1 VSRPRGVLPSGVR
14 GRKRVQEA
22 LELLGIRNLLFGI
35 HDAAFPSR
43 DDEDVGRGTPC
54 SEGAADLLAFV
65 AELGFRGVQL
75 GPQGAT
81 SFANASPYDGTL
93 FSRNPLSL
101 SLRPLTRPEWGEL
114 LPSDELARLVASRP
128 GPRDQVPHA
137 WVHATLSAARVSM
150 WRRFQEKRSAGRDPV
165 VARLA
170 DELDAFSRE
179 NAGWLARDGLYEAL
193 AQAGGGRH
201 WREWPDGA
209 SRRVFDPPPGGET
222 LAARRLRKLLAE
234 HLDTVDAWAF
244 VQLLLHRQHREL
256 RERAHGLGLVLFGDL
271 QAGLSPRDDWA
282 AQAFLMRGY
291 RMGAPPS
298 RTNPEGQPWNHAVLD
313 PTCYLEKGPDGTLRH
328 GPALRFFL
336 ARMDK
341 VLSEFDGLRIDH
353 PHGLVS
359 PWVYRAD
366 EADPIQAVQHGARL
380 FASPDLPDHPEL
392 APLSIAR
399 PEQLDYDVPRHA
411 DEWVKELDEEQVE
424 RYAILFDAIVESADH
439 HGIPTGDIAGEIL
452 STMPYPLGRVMAR
465 YGLGRFRVTQK
476 ADLDRPGDGYRGEN
490 ARPGDWIMVGSHD
503 TRPIWRVARE
513 WIESGESW
521 TQAKYLATRLL
532 APEEDREAWVRRT
545 AGDRDALVQAR
556 LADLFVG
563 PAANVMVFFT
573 DALGLEEV
581 YNRPGT
587 VDDANW
593 SLRVSADFRRQHEER
608 VARGA
613 ALDLPRALA
622 RALRARGATF
632 AATHRGLI
640 EDLERC

>member
-1 VSRPRGVLPSGVR
+1 VH
-14 GRKRVQEA
+14 GRRRVQEA

-43 DDEDVGRGTPC
+43 DDEDVGRGTPY
-54 SEGAADLLAFV
+54 SDGAADLLAFV

-81 SFANASPYDGTL
+81 SSANASPYDGTL

-101 SLRPLTRPEWGEL
+101 SLRPLCGPEWGEL
-114 LPSDELARLVASRP
+114 LPSEELARLVASRP
-128 GPRDQVPHA
+128 GRRDRVPHA
-137 WVHATLSAARVSM
+137 WVHAALSGARASM
-150 WRRFQEKRSAGRDPV
+150 WRRFRERRAAGRDPA

-170 DELDAFSRE
+170 DELDVFSRE

-193 AQAGGGRH
+193 EQAGGGRH
-201 WREWPDGA
+201 WREWADEVA
-209 SRRVFDPPPGGET
+209 RRVFDPPPGGEA
-222 LAARRLRKLLAE
+222 LSARRLRELLTE

-244 VQLLLHRQHREL
+244 VQLLLHRQHHEL
-256 RERAHGLGLVLFGDL
+256 LGRAHGLGLQLSGDL
-271 QAGLSPRDDWA
+271 QAGLSPRDEWA

-313 PTCYLEKGPDGTLRH
+313 PTRYLEQGPDGALRH
-328 GPALRFFL
+328 GPALRL
-336 ARMDK
+336 LRTRMDK
-341 VLSEFDGLRIDH
+341 VFSEFEGVRIDH
-353 PHGLVS
+353 PHGFVS

-366 EADPIQAVQHGARL
+366 AADPVQAVQHGARL

-392 APLSIAR
+392 ARFSIAR

-424 RYAILFDAIVESADH
+424 RYAILFDAIVGSADG
-439 HGIPTGDIAGEIL
+439 HGITAGDIACETL
-452 STMPYPLGRVMAR
+452 STQPYPLGRVVAR

-490 ARPGDWIMVGSHD
+490 AKPEDWIMVGNHD
-503 TRPIWRVARE
+503 TRPIWRLARE

-521 TQAKYLATRLL
+521 NQARYLATRLL
-532 APEEDREAWVRRT
+532 APEEAREDWVRRT
-545 AGDRDALVQAR
+545 ATDRDALARAR

-563 PAANVMVFFT
+563 PATNVMVFFT
-573 DALGLEEV
+573 DALGLEED

-593 SLRVSADFRRQHEER
+593 SLRVSPDFRRQHEER

-622 RALRARGATF
+622 RALRARGAAF
-632 AATHRGLI
+632 AASHRGLI
-640 EDLERC
+640 EDLERP